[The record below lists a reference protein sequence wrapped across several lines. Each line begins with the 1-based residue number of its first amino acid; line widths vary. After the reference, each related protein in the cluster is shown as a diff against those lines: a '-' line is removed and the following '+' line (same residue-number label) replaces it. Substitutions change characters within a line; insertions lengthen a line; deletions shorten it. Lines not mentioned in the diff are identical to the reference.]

1 MELNGQLV
9 LGWLEEDNPQRGHF
23 RVRPLLLS
31 GGPISPED
39 QAVYRDDGYIRIVPD
54 KNEQRT
60 FKDRMRKTGSLCVMD
75 LRESPKE
82 NGKLRP
88 NKNYAP
94 SKGEKNRYIIY
105 SNAVEAIPAGAFYEV
120 VSDAKL
126 QEGATPQVYA
136 RHGGRIHGPV
146 NKDRGKTCPAPGLCR
161 RTTRGYSL

>member
-105 SNAVEAIPAGAFYEV
+105 SV
-120 VSDAKL
+120 VSRDEVKKIMKVVTDA
-126 QEGATPQVYA
+126 
-136 RHGGRIHGPV
+136 GGQAFV
-146 NKDRGKTCPAPGLCR
+146 NTFKSDDVLGNFYHSPH
-161 RTTRGYSL
+161 S